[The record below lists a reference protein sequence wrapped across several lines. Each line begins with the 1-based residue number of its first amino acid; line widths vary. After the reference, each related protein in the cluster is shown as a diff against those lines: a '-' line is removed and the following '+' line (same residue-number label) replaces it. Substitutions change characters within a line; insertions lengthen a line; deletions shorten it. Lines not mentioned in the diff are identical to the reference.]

1 MRDEST
7 TGRGATRDEGGVLA
21 ITTPLSGGVINTTI
35 SAPLPAG
42 TRINRYILG
51 EVLGAGGMGVV
62 YRAYDPD
69 TKREVALKLVRP
81 ETSVGTPASQGQAR
95 LLREAQA
102 MARLSHPNTVGVF
115 DVGTADDQV
124 FIAMELL
131 DGISM
136 GAWLRERPRPWRE
149 VVAVM
154 QQAGRGLE
162 AAHQAGLVHRDFK
175 PENVLIGRDGRV
187 CVVDLGLARP
197 VNQPRSVD
205 ILHAGPSNQV
215 AKLQAIVPNAVDS
228 NLTRT
233 GAVLGTPLYMSP
245 EQHQSEKIDAR
256 TDQFSFCVS
265 FYEALYG
272 KRPFAA
278 DSRTELVYNVVHGQI
293 SAPPPGAQIP
303 QWLHNLVMRG
313 LSTSPS
319 ARYPSMTELLD
330 ELDQNARRL
339 WGGWSAIAS
348 AAALT
353 VALVIFL
360 APPASS
366 TTPPEDSPISVAPKN
381 LDFEQGE
388 LAALP
393 PGWQLVQPPRGQAT
407 AVISDEGPPVHG
419 LRCARLDALDSGG
432 ADLLQTVDAAPFRGA
447 RVQLRAAVRAR
458 LAPEARSVLWLRT
471 ELTDGTASSQEAA
484 VDAADFASRELS
496 LEVGPEV
503 ARVGFG
509 VRLTGQGQVW
519 VDAVELARIEKGWAR
534 PGKS

>member
-1 MRDEST
+1 MREEST
-7 TGRGATRDEGGVLA
+7 TGRGATRDEVGVLA

-35 SAPLPAG
+35 SAPLPKG
-42 TRINRYILG
+42 TRINRYVLDD
-51 EVLGAGGMGVV
+51 VLGAGGMGVV
-62 YRAYDPD
+62 YRAFDPD

-124 FIAMELL
+124 YIAMELI

-149 VVAVM
+149 VVSVM

-162 AAHQAGLVHRDFK
+162 AAHQAGMVHRDFK

-197 VNQPRSVD
+197 VSQTKAD
-205 ILHAGPSNQV
+205 LIHAGPSNQV
-215 AKLQAIVPNAVDS
+215 AKLQAIVTNAVDS

-278 DSRTELVYNVVHGQI
+278 DSRTELVYNVVHGQV
-293 SAPPPGAQIP
+293 SAPPPGAQVP

-319 ARYPSMTELLD
+319 ARYPSMSELLE
-330 ELDQNARRL
+330 ELDHNARRL
-339 WGGWSAIAS
+339 WGGWSAVAS

-366 TTPPEDSPISVAPKN
+366 TPTSEPNPISVAPKN

-393 PGWQLVQPPRGQAT
+393 PGWQIVQPPRGQAT
-407 AVISDEGPPVHG
+407 AVISDEAPLHG
-419 LRCARLDALDSGG
+419 LRCARLEAVDTGG
-432 ADLLQTVDAAPFRGA
+432 ADLLQTVDAAPFRGGRVRLHASARA
-447 RVQLRAAVRAR
+447 RVAGESRAT
-458 LAPEARSVLWLRT
+458 LWLRT
-471 ELTDGTASSQEAA
+471 ELSDGTASSHEQAIEGIEWS
-484 VDAADFASRELS
+484 SRELS
-496 LEVGPEV
+496 LEVGPDV

-509 VRLTGQGQVW
+509 VRLTGQGQIW
-519 VDAVELARIEKGWAR
+519 LDAVELDRLEKGWAR
-534 PGKS
+534 PSKS

>member
-1 MRDEST
+1 MREES
-7 TGRGATRDEGGVLA
+7 TGRGATRDEVGVLA
-21 ITTPLSGGVINTTI
+21 ITTPLSGGGVNSTV
-35 SAPLPAG
+35 SAPLSRG
-42 TRINRYILG
+42 TRINRYVLG
-51 EVLGAGGMGVV
+51 DVLGAGGMGVV
-62 YRAYDPD
+62 YRAFDPD
-69 TKREVALKLVRP
+69 TKRDVALKLVRP
-81 ETSVGTPASQGQAR
+81 EASVGTPASQGQAR

-124 FIAMELL
+124 FIAMELI
-131 DGISM
+131 DGVNM
-136 GAWLRERPRPWRE
+136 GSWLRERPRPWRD
-149 VVAVM
+149 VVGVM

-197 VNQPRSVD
+197 MSAPRGELS
-205 ILHAGPSNQV
+205 LAANTQV
-215 AKLQAIVPNAVDS
+215 AKLQAIVTNAVDA

-278 DSRTELVYNVVHGQI
+278 DTRNELIYNVVHGQV
-293 SAPPPGAQIP
+293 SAPPPYARVP
-303 QWLHNLVMRG
+303 PWLHNLVMRG
-313 LSTSPS
+313 LSTAPS
-319 ARYPSMTELLD
+319 ARYPSMTEMLD

-348 AAALT
+348 AAALA

-366 TTPPEDSPISVAPKN
+366 TPTSTDSPTPAGPKN

-388 LAALP
+388 LGALP
-393 PGWQLVQPPRGQAT
+393 PGWQLVQPARGQA
-407 AVISDEGPPVHG
+407 AAIISDETPFHG
-419 LRCARLDALDSGG
+419 IRCARLEAIDTGG
-432 ADLLQTVDAAPFRGA
+432 ADLLQVVDAAPFRGG
-447 RVQLRAAVRAR
+447 RVRLQASVRAR
-458 LAPEARSVLWLRT
+458 VTDDSKAQLWVRT
-471 ELTDGTASSQEAA
+471 EQIGGNAEPREVKIDASEWS
-484 VDAADFASRELS
+484 SRELV
-496 LEVGPEV
+496 LDVGSDV

-509 VRLTGQGQVW
+509 IRLSGQGQIW
-519 VDAVELARIEKGWAR
+519 LDAVELDRIEKGWAR
-534 PGKS
+534 PSK